1 MRQDINQAL
10 ELPSK
15 FHNNQELFQ
24 LRSEP
29 PELSPAAS
37 PSSPQNNPK
46 LAEERQAQEALT
58 NPLSVDDAYYVEPTT
73 SEPAQIVMGFKVDRK
88 PSNGKYLVD
97 DVTRILD
104 AGTDQVAG
112 TIESLATDHLRKA
125 TGTSARIHDDGYTI
139 NIRAELH
146 VDSRTSQAD
155 TPTLTRDQTAALP
168 GIELAVRNVLPF
180 EVQEHAS
187 SVAARIAK
195 ELPTQ
200 TQVIDAYER
209 PTLSEVIDHHQRQF
223 SPSPGQPVALN
234 TYLRSFPAHPVAALT
249 DSPTPPKAATH
260 STATIPDL
268 HSGPER

>member
-1 MRQDINQAL
+1 M
-10 ELPSK
+10 P
-15 FHNNQELFQ
+15 
-24 LRSEP
+24 
-29 PELSPAAS
+29 
-37 PSSPQNNPK
+37 
-46 LAEERQAQEALT
+46 
-58 NPLSVDDAYYVEPTT
+58 
-73 SEPAQIVMGFKVDRK
+73 
-88 PSNGKYLVD
+88 
-97 DVTRILD
+97 
-104 AGTDQVAG
+104 GTDQVAG

-125 TGTSARIHDDGYTI
+125 TGTCARIHDDAYSI

-200 TQVIDAYER
+200 AQVIDAYER

-223 SPSPGQPVALN
+223 SPSLGKPVALN
-234 TYLRSFPAHPVAALT
+234 TYLRSFPTHPVAALT
-249 DSPTPPKAATH
+249 DSPTTRKAATH
-260 STATIPDL
+260 ITATFPDV
-268 HSGPER
+268 HAGPER